1 MPLKYVKERTNR
13 IISSKDKILSD
24 VTSCVDHLGDPTY
37 IHLKDEIMG
46 ENGSL

>member
-1 MPLKYVKERTNR
+1 M
-13 IISSKDKILSD
+13 SD
-24 VTSCVDHLGDPTY
+24 VTSCVDHLGDLTY